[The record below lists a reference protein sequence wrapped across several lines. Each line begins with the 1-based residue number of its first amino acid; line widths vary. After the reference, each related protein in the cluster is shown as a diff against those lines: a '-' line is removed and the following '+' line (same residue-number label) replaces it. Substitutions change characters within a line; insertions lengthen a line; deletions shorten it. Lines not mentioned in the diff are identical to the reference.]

1 MKAVG
6 YLQSHPIDHAES
18 LLDLSLPAPEPGPRD
33 LLVEVRA
40 VSVNPVDA
48 KVRQRRASADGVTPV
63 VLGWDAVGVVRAIGA
78 QVRGFAVGDRVWY
91 AGDITR
97 PGSNAELQ
105 CVDHR
110 IASHAPRSL
119 SDAEAAALPL
129 TAITAWELLFDRLG
143 VQAGESATL
152 LATGAAGGVGSVLVQ
167 LARARTVLT
176 VVGSASRAETRAWL
190 KELGAHH
197 VVDHTQPLVPQ
208 LAAIEGLPPLRYAAS
223 LTHTPQHYAQLVE
236 ALVPQGRL
244 GVIDDFAAGEVD
256 VMALKGKA
264 LSLHWEM
271 MFARSLHQTPDMA
284 EQGRLLAEVAR
295 LVDEGVLRSTASEV
309 LGPIDAATL
318 RRAHALI
325 ESGRTRGKLVL
336 EGFGD

>member
-6 YLQSHPIDHAES
+6 YFQSHPIDHAES
-18 LLDLSLPAPEPGPRD
+18 LLDLTLPEPQPGEHD

-40 VSVNPVDA
+40 VSVNPVDT
-48 KVRQRRASADGVTPV
+48 KVRMRRASADGQAPV
-63 VLGWDAVGVVRAIGA
+63 VLGWDAVGIVRAKGA
-78 QVRGFAVGDRVWY
+78 AVQGFAVGDRVWY

-97 PGSNAELQ
+97 PGSNAQRQ

-110 IASHAPRSL
+110 IAALAPRSL
-119 SDAEAAALPL
+119 GDAAAAALPL

-143 VQAGESATL
+143 VREDERGTL
-152 LATGAAGGVGSVLVQ
+152 LVTGAAGGVGSILVQ
-167 LARARTVLT
+167 LARARTALT
-176 VVGSASRAETRAWL
+176 VVGTASREETRAWL
-190 KELGAHH
+190 LDLGAHH
-197 VVDHTQPLVPQ
+197 VIDHSRP
-208 LAAIEGLPPLRYAAS
+208 LAAQLQAIDSLPPLRYAAS

-236 ALVPQGRL
+236 ALAPQGKL
-244 GVIDDFAAGEVD
+244 GVIDDFAAGDVD

-271 MFARSLHQTPDMA
+271 MFARPMHRTPDMA

-295 LVDEGVLRSTASEV
+295 LVDAGIVRSTASEV

-336 EGFGD
+336 EG

>member
-18 LLDLSLPAPEPGPRD
+18 LLDLQLAEPTPGPND

-40 VSVNPVDA
+40 VSVNPVDT
-48 KVRQRRASADGVTPV
+48 KVRRRRASADGITPV
-63 VLGWDAVGVVRAIGA
+63 VLGWDAVGVVRALGA
-78 QVRGFAVGDRVWY
+78 QVQGFAVGDRVWY

-97 PGSNAELQ
+97 PGSNAQLQ

-110 IASHAPRSL
+110 IAAHAPRRL
-119 SDAEAAALPL
+119 GDAEAAALPL
-129 TAITAWELLFDRLG
+129 TAITAWELLFDRFK
-143 VQAGESATL
+143 VGEHERGTL
-152 LATGAAGGVGSVLVQ
+152 LVTGAAGGVGSILVQ
-167 LARARTVLT
+167 LARARTALT
-176 VVGSASRAETRAWL
+176 VVGTASRPETQAWL

-197 VVDHTQPLVPQ
+197 VIDHAQPLVPQ
-208 LAAIEGLPPLRYAAS
+208 LKAIDGLPLVRYAAS

-236 ALVPQGRL
+236 ALAPQGKL
-244 GVIDDFAAGEVD
+244 GLIDDFAGSEID

-271 MFARSLHQTPDMA
+271 MFTRPMHQTEDIA

-295 LVDEGVLRSTASEV
+295 LVDAGIVRSTASEV
-309 LGPIDAATL
+309 LGRIDAATL
-318 RRAHALI
+318 KRAHELV

-336 EGFGD
+336 AGF